1 MDDSICLAGV
11 VFCSIAYHDSTSHG
25 HCRTLSRGAVNIDR
39 PHSGYPNRMSQF
51 IQYACIVLLLPA
63 LLAAQQS
70 VQYRVAQA
78 GYVYMFPRDHGS
90 HPEFKLEWWYYTG
103 NLRSADGHEF
113 GYELTFFRT
122 GMDRLYENASTWNI
136 RDLYMAHFAVTDIK
150 EKKFYYFEELNRAG
164 PGIAGA
170 DTGTLHVWNQNWSA
184 RLEGNVMKLAAN
196 AGDVAIQL
204 SLDPKKGPAVHGTN
218 GISEKAEGV
227 GHASHYYSITRLA
240 TNGAFRIGAKTVQV
254 SGESWMDHEFGTN
267 QLTENQVGWDWFSI
281 QLDNGTDLMLYRI
294 RNREGSLEPHSSG
307 TIVGQNSK
315 TQHLRSEEFVA
326 TSGRKW

>member
-1 MDDSICLAGV
+1 L
-11 VFCSIAYHDSTSHG
+11 H
-25 HCRTLSRGAVNIDR
+25 
-39 PHSGYPNRMSQF
+39 
-51 IQYACIVLLLPA
+51 
-63 LLAAQQS
+63 
-70 VQYRVAQA
+70 
-78 GYVYMFPRDHGS
+78 
-90 HPEFKLEWWYYTG
+90 
-103 NLRSADGHEF
+103 
-113 GYELTFFRT
+113 
-122 GMDRLYENASTWNI
+122 ENASTWNI

-150 EKKFYYFEELNRAG
+150 EKKFFYFEELNRAG

-294 RNREGSLEPHSSG
+294 RNRDGSLEPHSSG

-326 TSGRKW
+326 TSGRKWRSAKTGTSYPIEWAITFQGRGTELRLVPQVDDQELVTTRSTGIAYWEGAVQITGTWEGKPVKGRGYLELTGYAERYRPRI